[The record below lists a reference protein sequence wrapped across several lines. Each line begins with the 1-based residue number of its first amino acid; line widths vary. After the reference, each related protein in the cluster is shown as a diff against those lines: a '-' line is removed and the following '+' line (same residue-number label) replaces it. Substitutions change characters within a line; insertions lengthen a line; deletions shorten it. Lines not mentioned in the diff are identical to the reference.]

1 MNKNQLKYYLVTRL
15 ADVENLLDPPLAKNY
30 KKHNMR
36 PPPRGRKPKTGL
48 QTSSGDESVQ
58 THSSDLSD
66 EDLEAILGLSKQNK
80 KLHGNLN
87 NPDKGNTYCNPN
99 QFPSLHATKGDAPN
113 INIPSQVNG
122 TQKSNDNNFVPPV
135 NDKNKDLRFILA
147 GHANLHKAA
156 NNAAQMS
163 MHIHQQFKNFKLN
176 DNGQVVK
183 SSKVG
188 KGTKRK
194 GKPATVEEWNDHR
207 KFGPPSTPVDNNR
220 SHTGRG
226 QFYLR
231 DEFCK
236 DSDFNNA
243 SSEMDT
249 ISSEDDISTDSE
261 ELDQYE
267 KNLQNLLTTVRAAT
281 GGGRRGALVLMK
293 FLILLLKQPKG

>member
-1 MNKNQLKYYLVTRL
+1 
-15 ADVENLLDPPLAKNY
+15 
-30 KKHNMR
+30 MR
-36 PPPRGRKPKTGL
+36 PPHRVKKPKPKADL
-48 QTSSGDESVQ
+48 QNLSGDESVD
-58 THSSDLSD
+58 THSSGLSD
-66 EDLEAILGLSKQNK
+66 DDLDALLQFSKNIK
-80 KLHGNLN
+80 TSN
-87 NPDKGNTYCNPN
+87 NSK
-99 QFPSLHATKGDAPN
+99 
-113 INIPSQVNG
+113 NG
-122 TQKSNDNNFVPPV
+122 TKSSNPASISVLAQANAQTPAKSVPQ
-135 NDKNKDLRFILA
+135 DLMITKRGQNTCQNSQDSGMQFILA